1 MLLFFRRPLV
11 SAVLAA
17 SLLAG
22 TSPMVFAQDDAVVA
36 TVNGDQIT
44 EAQLTLAESDL
55 DPQFAQLPP
64 DQRRA
69 AALSALI
76 EIRLLASKA
85 ESDGLADKP
94 QFKQRMEFLR
104 QRALHSAVVEQEIA
118 AAVTDQAIRARY
130 DQEVAAQPPVNEVH
144 ARHILVKTQEEAQA
158 VIKQLDEGG
167 NFEEIAKEKSTDG
180 AAAQGG
186 DLGYFGPNQMVPE
199 FEKAAF
205 ALNAGEYTKEPVQ
218 TQFGFHIIKVEDK
231 REQQPPAF
239 EQVKDQV
246 RSLLLRDKY
255 LELVRNLRTS
265 ATVEI
270 SDPALKATVDSIDKA
285 QSGEAQPEAAPADAA
300 PTDAAP
306 ATQQ

>member
-11 SAVLAA
+11 SAILAA

-76 EIRLLASKA
+76 EIRLLAGKA

-118 AAVTDQAIRARY
+118 AAVTDEAIRARY